1 MFVIREGLEPS
12 AYCLEGSCSIQL
24 SYRTKPFYYFRLQ
37 NYGKWIE
44 KPNLLAF
51 FCLSAKLVPQISF

>member
-51 FCLSAKLVPQISF
+51 FC